1 MEIFGWLKRTPKIF
15 NRPVILLNWRQI
27 LDLLSLEESE
37 VEWLVIDSDLFT
49 TSLPLLH
56 TIPWHCF
63 SKKDKPLLA
72 LERLLRPGLDRKQEQ
87 WGEFILPDFLQNQK
101 PTVSKQRSARVP
113 LLLLP
118 ARTLNINIFL
128 LHICMYFL
136 TPVLFPTYCFLYFW
150 HREIYV
156 MLLIV
161 ISTIGL
167 LLLTRKA
174 FSLW

>member
-1 MEIFGWLKRTPKIF
+1 M
-15 NRPVILLNWRQI
+15 
-27 LDLLSLEESE
+27 
-37 VEWLVIDSDLFT
+37 IDSDLFT
-49 TSLPLLH
+49 TSLLLLH

-72 LERLLRPGLDRKQEQ
+72 LERLLSPGLDRKQEQ

-101 PTVSKQRSARVP
+101 PTVSQQRSAGAP

-118 ARTLNINIFL
+118 ARALNINLFL

-136 TPVLFPTYCFLYFW
+136 TPVLFLTYCFISDTERSMLCFLLY
-150 HREIYV
+150 
-156 MLLIV
+156 
-161 ISTIGL
+161 SIGL